1 MIYLKDSL
9 ESKMKLSGDRVRH
22 LQVQLAAHAETLGE
36 VDAKV
41 ESAEQEI
48 SKMHSRLGFI
58 I

>member
-1 MIYLKDSL
+1 
-9 ESKMKLSGDRVRH
+9 MKLSGDRVRH